1 MEILNT
7 IHVSG
12 KGIAFILFLLALA
25 EWAYAVSMLLK
36 KNWFFAIIFTTLAI
50 LLSIF
55 AVQNLNRPLR
65 TRYEVSF
72 DKDYPVSELI
82 ENYEI
87 IEQRGSILIVEEKD
101 R

>member
-1 MEILNT
+1 MMILNT
-7 IHVSG
+7 IQVSG
-12 KGIAFILFLLALA
+12 KCAAFILVLLALA
-25 EWAYAVSMLLK
+25 AGAYAVSMLLSEK
-36 KNWFFAIIFTTLAI
+36 WFFAVILSALAV
-50 LLSIF
+50 LFSVF
-55 AVQNLNRPLR
+55 AVWNLNQPLR

-101 R
+101 